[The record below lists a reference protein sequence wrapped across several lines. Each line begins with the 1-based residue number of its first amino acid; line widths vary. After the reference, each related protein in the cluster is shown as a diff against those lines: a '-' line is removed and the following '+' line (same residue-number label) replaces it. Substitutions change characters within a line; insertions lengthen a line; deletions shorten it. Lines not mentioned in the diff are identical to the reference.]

1 MSSLESRLAATLW
14 SALGGDHT
22 LLESVRFSG
31 IGGGLPSRFHVSE
44 LATATIAVA
53 TLAAA
58 ELWAARRGEK
68 LRAVTVDR
76 RLAAAA
82 FQCERLLRPL
92 NWTLPA
98 LREPLTGDYETA
110 DGWIRLHT
118 NYSYHRDALLRVLD
132 VPAERGRVA
141 AAVRSANATEL
152 ETAIIDAGGCAAT
165 LRTIDAWRAHPQGAA
180 LASETL
186 CNWDAA
192 FAPHALLSDVSAPLR
207 GVCVLDLTRVIAG
220 PVATRYLAAFGAD
233 VLRIDPPSFE
243 EVAALLPETT
253 RGKRCA
259 ALDLREPRD
268 RSAWERLIAR
278 ADVLVHGYR
287 PGALEALDYSA
298 ERLREL
304 NPALVIVRCD
314 AYGWGG
320 PWAKRRGF
328 DSLVQMSTGIA
339 HPGHDGRPTPLPA
352 QALDHGTG
360 YLIAAAACRGL
371 RDGWASARLS
381 LARTARLLV
390 ELGIDGDPHAPAL
403 SDIDSLLETSNTV
416 WGPVRQVPC
425 AGQIE
430 GHRVEWREPAGPLG
444 RHLPRWI
451 AGGVQEPGLGDAKG

>member
-233 VLRIDPPSFE
+233 VLRIDPPE
-243 EVAALLPETT
+243 WNEPAIEPEVTV
-253 RGKRCA
+253 GKRCA
-259 ALDLREPRD
+259 RLDLRQASD
-268 RSAWERLIAR
+268 RARFERLIAD
-278 ADVLVHGYR
+278 ADVFIHGYR
-287 PGALEALDYSA
+287 PEALDGLGLGEDVRRA
-298 ERLREL
+298 VNPGLVDVRL
-304 NPALVIVRCD
+304 D
-314 AYGWGG
+314 AYGWSG
-320 PWAKRRGF
+320 PWRNRRGF

-339 HPGHDGRPTPLPA
+339 AAGLEWRSADKPVPLPA
-352 QALDHGTG
+352 S
-360 YLIAAAACRGL
+360 YRG
-371 RDGWASARLS
+371 
-381 LARTARLLV
+381 
-390 ELGIDGDPHAPAL
+390 
-403 SDIDSLLETSNTV
+403 
-416 WGPVRQVPC
+416 
-425 AGQIE
+425 
-430 GHRVEWREPAGPLG
+430 
-444 RHLPRWI
+444 
-451 AGGVQEPGLGDAKG
+451 